1 MMESMNIEE
10 MRLNLE
16 KIKMYHREF
25 KTNFSN
31 ISEIMRRLNRC
42 YGTSNTSKLVTLKND
57 LENKFSVIKVNQY
70 DNEIILLKQISLYTE
85 TTQSVS
91 ENFKNIDWKW

>member
-1 MMESMNIEE
+1 MIESMNIEE
-10 MRLNLE
+10 MRMNME

-31 ISEIMRRLNRC
+31 FSKIMSQLNQF
-42 YGTSNTSKLVTLKND
+42 YETNNTSKLVTIKNE

-70 DNEIILLKQISLYTE
+70 DNEIILLKQITLYTE
-85 TTQSVS
+85 TSQRVS
-91 ENFKNIDWKW
+91 ESFNNIDWKW